1 LRTLL
6 REGNKVKLYQRRLA
20 STCKNL
26 KTFFRDRVRGK
37 KALMSLE
44 EIAKGVLTGDK
55 RCIARAITIA
65 ENSPEEAQ
73 KLLSIIFLHTGRAHI
88 VGVTGA
94 AGSGKS
100 TLISKMA
107 REYRQRGRTV
117 GIVAVDPSSPFTGG
131 AFLGDRIRMQELA
144 TDEGVF
150 IRSMATRNNPGGIA
164 KATRDAVKILDA
176 SGKDVIIVETVGA
189 GQSEVEIAK
198 VAYTVVLVLAP
209 GLGDEIQAIKAG
221 ITEIAD
227 IFVVNKADRGDADRV
242 VMDIRSV
249 LLLED
254 EMLALQGEKKEER
267 AWRPP
272 IIKTIA
278 LTGEGV
284 PQLIE
289 KIEEHRQYLQKGLIT
304 KKSLESAEAELIEAI
319 RDKITR
325 SIIKRL
331 KQEKRFEEVLMRI
344 VKRELDP
351 ASAADELLSQILR

>member
-1 LRTLL
+1 M
-6 REGNKVKLYQRRLA
+6 VVM
-20 STCKNL
+20 
-26 KTFFRDRVRGK
+26 D
-37 KALMSLE
+37 LE
-44 EIAKGVLTGDK
+44 EIAKGVLAGDK

-73 KLLSIIFLHTGRAHI
+73 KLLSIIFPHTGKAHI

-94 AGSGKS
+94 TGSGKS
-100 TLISKMA
+100 TLISKMV

-117 GIVAVDPSSPFTGG
+117 GVVAVDPSSPFTGG
-131 AFLGDRIRMQELA
+131 AFLGDRIRMQEL
-144 TDEGVF
+144 TVDEGVF
-150 IRSMATRNNPGGIA
+150 IRSMATRNHPGGVA
-164 KATRDAVKILDA
+164 RATRDAVKILDA

-198 VAYTVVLVLAP
+198 VAYTIVLVLAP

-221 ITEIAD
+221 IMEIAD

-242 VMDIRSV
+242 VMDIQSV
-249 LLLED
+249 LRLED
-254 EMLALQGEKKEER
+254 EMFALQGGKKEKR
-267 AWRPP
+267 AWKPP

-289 KIEEHRQYLQKGLIT
+289 KIEEHRQHLQKGLII

-319 RDKITR
+319 RDKVTR

-331 KQEKRFEEVLMRI
+331 SQEKRFEEVLMRI